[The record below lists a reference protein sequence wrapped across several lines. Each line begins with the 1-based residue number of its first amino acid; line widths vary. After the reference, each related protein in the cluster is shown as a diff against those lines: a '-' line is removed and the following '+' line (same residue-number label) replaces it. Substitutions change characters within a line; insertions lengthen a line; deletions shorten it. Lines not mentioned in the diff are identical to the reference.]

1 MTAAIYWSG
10 TCSHAPFGR
19 LVVFDVTL
27 HLAANYVA
35 DSKNLDGSNFFT
47 GFAIKSVPV
56 QVFDPAAQLN
66 VSYNLSTQ
74 S

>member
-1 MTAAIYWSG
+1 ML
-10 TCSHAPFGR
+10 TCPLWKTG
-19 LVVFDVTL
+19 LFDVAL